1 MGQLRR
7 EIVLVTQEQHVFT
20 GTVRDNLTLARE
32 EAPPDERLWEALDTV
47 LLTDWARA
55 LPDGLDSEI
64 GPGAAPV
71 SPSAAQQLA
80 LARLL
85 LSDPHALVLD
95 EATALLDSTAS
106 RRVERALAALIE
118 GRTVISIVHRL
129 DSVRDAD
136 RIAVMDRGRIVEL
149 GSHDQLLAADGAYA
163 SLWHSWQITRP
174 DTPRTRPTPDPGP
187 TAG

>member
-1 MGQLRR
+1 MRSLS
-7 EIVLVTQEQHVFT
+7 
-20 GTVRDNLTLARE
+20 
-32 EAPPDERLWEALDTV
+32 
-47 LLTDWARA
+47 
-55 LPDGLDSEI
+55 DGLDSEI

-106 RRVERALAALIE
+106 RRVERSLAALIE
-118 GRTVISIVHRL
+118 GRTVVSIVHRL
-129 DSVRDAD
+129 DSVREAD

-149 GSHDQLLAADGAYA
+149 GSHEELLAAEGAYA
-163 SLWHSWQITRP
+163 ALWSSWDSARRSP
-174 DTPRTRPTPDPGP
+174 SPR
-187 TAG
+187 